1 MTRDDAAKAPS
12 DTQLL
17 AAIARREREALSM
30 LYDRHATIFFATAV
44 RILSDRT
51 EAEDV
56 LQETVIQIWDK
67 AGTYSGG
74 AGTPFAWMI
83 TILRNKAIEKLRG
96 LRRRAQLAG
105 EVAERATVVLDA
117 PAVNEAANRE
127 GAQRVRALVAGLPEE
142 QRQALVMAF

>member
-1 MTRDDAAKAPS
+1 MMRDDVAKPLS

-17 AAIARREREALSM
+17 AAIARREREALSV
-30 LYDRHATIFFATAV
+30 LDDRRAAIFFATAV

-96 LRRRAQLAG
+96 LRRRAQLPG
-105 EVAERATVVLDA
+105 QVAARSTVVLDA
-117 PAVNEAANRE
+117 PAASQAADRE
-127 GAQRVRALVAGLPEE
+127 GAHRVRELVSGLPEE
-142 QRQALVMAF
+142 QRQALVMA